1 MGEIR
6 NAGSSDNP
14 LNRAS
19 SRDQDH
25 LPPGRRK
32 HYRRLGGILLITV
45 LTASFLELGG
55 RILFMLFG
63 VPYGVTGSL
72 TLMAL
77 LVWGA
82 GTVYVIGHLRA
93 LRSVS
98 RLLMAGASL
107 LALSQGISLIVHFH
121 VPVVAQMLVRIDYL
135 EGFLEEGSFVIGLA
149 LLLSGLY
156 LSIFEADRANARTEQ
171 KHQALLAE
179 ADYRRRAQSALGE
192 SEEKYRT
199 LVESFPHAV
208 IIVQEGR
215 VVFANPAAAA
225 TLGLPNAS
233 ALIGCD
239 PYEYIA
245 PCEHDRLR
253 EYMKARFEGSEDVPS
268 SYEVTLR
275 RENGEE
281 FPSMQY
287 IRMINYEGQLAEQI
301 VGVDLTAMR
310 RAEEALFTKS
320 LAIDM
325 SVTALAFGDTQGRL
339 MDVNPAFLTLWGY
352 SEPSEVL
359 GRPATEFWQDERAAQ
374 TALERV
380 LLHGTW
386 TGDLIARTKDGSFR
400 DIHLSASVIKSPDG
414 KLRGIMASF
423 TDLTQYRRV
432 EVELRESRAELQAI
446 YDSLVDGLAIAEID
460 TGSFLRANDVF
471 CSMFGY
477 SESALLSMTI
487 GDLHPRDQFSFVM
500 AHFRA
505 LAGGAQRMA
514 ADIPCLRSDGTVFYA
529 DITALP
535 LNYRDRFCLM
545 GIFRDCTARKQH
557 AEELERFNAE
567 LEDRV
572 KVRTAEIER
581 ANAALRESEAKYR
594 ELVQSA
600 NSIILRMDC
609 EGRITFLNEF
619 AQRFFGY
626 EEQEVLGKNVVGTI
640 VPKTDT
646 NGRDMEDMI
655 RDITVH
661 PDRYAN
667 HENENMRRNGERVWI
682 TWTNKPIYGEHGE
695 VRETLCVGNDITPRV
710 RAERLLAEQQM
721 RMLNSARL
729 SALGTMASGI
739 AHEINNPLAVMA
751 AGAEQLDVLI
761 EDPVKYKDKI
771 HTVTQMVQRHAT
783 RIQRIIR
790 GLRSLSR
797 DASGDPFAE
806 ASVHDIII
814 DTVELCQERFKLH
827 GVDLRLPQP
836 LPEVVIECRAAQIG
850 QVLLNLLNNAFD
862 VVEKLPE
869 KWVHLEVQ
877 DNVSHVNLA
886 ITDSGQ
892 GLSWEIHEKMFI
904 PFYTTKSDQKGLGL
918 GLSISK
924 GIIEAHGG
932 EIAVDSDSPHT
943 RFVIRL
949 PKKQA

>member
-1 MGEIR
+1 MGGVWS
-6 NAGSSDNP
+6 AGSSNNP
-14 LNRAS
+14 PKGVIAGG
-19 SRDQDH
+19 QGH
-25 LPPGRRK
+25 LPPGRKK
-32 HYRRLGGILLITV
+32 HYRRLGVILLATV
-45 LTASFLELGG
+45 LAASFLELGG
-55 RILFMLFG
+55 RVLFILFG

-93 LRSVS
+93 LRPVS
-98 RLLMAGASL
+98 RLLMAGAGL
-107 LALSQGISLIVHFH
+107 LALSQGTSLLVHFH
-121 VPVVAQMLVRIDYL
+121 VPVIAQMLLHFEYL
-135 EGFLEEGSFVIGLA
+135 NGFLEEGSFVIGLA

-171 KHQALLAE
+171 KHQALVEE
-179 ADYRRRAQSALGE
+179 AGHRRRAQIALEE

-199 LVESFPHAV
+199 LVESFPHTV
-208 IIVQEGR
+208 LIVQEGR

-225 TLGLPNAS
+225 ALGLPGAS

-239 PYEYIA
+239 PFEYIA
-245 PCEHDRLR
+245 SHERERLR
-253 EYMKARFEGSEDVPS
+253 DYMEARFEGREDVPA
-268 SYEVTLR
+268 SYEVMLR
-275 RENGEE
+275 RQDGEE

-287 IRMINYEGQLAEQI
+287 IRMIPYDGRLAEQI
-301 VGVDLTAMR
+301 VGVDLTVMR
-310 RAEEALFTKS
+310 RSEEALYTKS

-325 SVTALAFGDTQGRL
+325 SVTALAFADTQGRL
-339 MDVNPAFLTLWGY
+339 VDVNPAFLQLWGY
-352 SEPSEVL
+352 AHPSEVL

-374 TALERV
+374 TVLEQV
-380 LLHGTW
+380 LSHGTW
-386 TGDLIARTKDGSFR
+386 AGGLIARAKDGSSR
-400 DIHLSASVIKSPDG
+400 DIHFSASVIKSPDG

-432 EVELRESRAELQAI
+432 EMELRESQAELQAI

-460 TGSFLRANDVF
+460 TGSFIRVNDVF

-477 SESALLSMTI
+477 SETAILSMTV
-487 GDLHPRDQFSFVM
+487 GDLHPSDQYSFVM
-500 AHFRA
+500 AHFKA
-505 LAGGAQRMA
+505 FAGAAQRIA
-514 ADIPCLRSDGTVFYA
+514 TDIPCLRGDGTMFYA

-572 KVRTAEIER
+572 KARTAEIER

-594 ELVQSA
+594 ELVQSV

-626 EEQEVLGKNVVGTI
+626 EEHEVLGKNVVGTI
-640 VPKTDT
+640 VPKTNT
-646 NGRDMEDMI
+646 NGLDLEVMI
-655 RDITVH
+655 RDIAVH
-661 PDRYAN
+661 PDQYAS

-682 TWTNKPIYGEHGE
+682 TWTNKPIYGEQGE

-710 RAERLLAEQQM
+710 RAERMLAEQQM

-761 EDPVKYKDKI
+761 EEPVKYKDKI
-771 HTVTQMVQRHAT
+771 HTITHMVQRHAT

-806 ASVHDIII
+806 TPVHEIIT
-814 DTVELCQERFKLH
+814 DTVELCRERFKLH
-827 GVDLRLPQP
+827 GVDLRLPEP
-836 LPEVVIECRAAQIG
+836 LPEVMIECRAAQIG

-862 VVEKLPE
+862 VVEKLAE
-869 KWVHLEVQ
+869 KWVSLEVQ
-877 DNVSHVNLA
+877 DNVSHVTLA

-932 EIAVDSDSPHT
+932 EITVDSGNPHT